1 MDKVYD
7 EYFDKIYNW
16 SIKKTNNR
24 EDAED
29 LTNSVFLSIFEYL
42 NKDINVEKLEN
53 LIWEIAY
60 NIWCTRAK
68 KYIKEK
74 NNVNYDMSY
83 ELGYEDITIDK
94 IIYREIIDDI
104 DKIGLSENEIKIFK
118 LYYLKDL
125 SIKDISNKLEITES
139 NIKYYLYNVRNKIKE
154 RYNG

>member
-42 NKDINVEKLEN
+42 NKDISVEKLEN
-53 LIWEIAY
+53 LIWKIAY
-60 NIWCTRAK
+60 NIWCTREK

>member
-42 NKDINVEKLEN
+42 NKDISVEKLEN

>member
-74 NNVNYDMSY
+74 NNVNYNMSY

-125 SIKDISNKLEITES
+125 SIKDISNKLDITES

>member
-53 LIWEIAY
+53 LIWKIAY

-68 KYIKEK
+68 NILKK
-74 NNVNYDMSY
+74 
-83 ELGYEDITIDK
+83 K
-94 IIYREIIDDI
+94 IMLTMICHM
-104 DKIGLSENEIKIFK
+104 N
-118 LYYLKDL
+118 
-125 SIKDISNKLEITES
+125 
-139 NIKYYLYNVRNKIKE
+139 
-154 RYNG
+154 

>member
-74 NNVNYDMSY
+74 NNVNYNMSY

>member
-1 MDKVYD
+1 ML
-7 EYFDKIYNW
+7 I
-16 SIKKTNNR
+16 
-24 EDAED
+24 
-29 LTNSVFLSIFEYL
+29 IFGAPEQ
-42 NKDINVEKLEN
+42 
-53 LIWEIAY
+53 
-60 NIWCTRAK
+60 K

>member
-53 LIWEIAY
+53 LIWKIAY

-68 KYIKEK
+68 KNIKEK

-83 ELGYEDITIDK
+83 ELGYEDINIDK